1 MFLQPYVFMQYF
13 ASWKTLATKI
23 KVENLFFSAAKQT
36 LLSKKGNWRGAE
48 SLSVIF
54 LFGKYIA
61 EF

>member
-1 MFLQPYVFMQYF
+1 M
-13 ASWKTLATKI
+13 
-23 KVENLFFSAAKQT
+23 FFSAAKQT